1 MLLAASP
8 GLETENAFESTS
20 SAEQPHKMVLG
31 NRLLSSSQMEDY
43 ASSTS
48 SLQARAKYDKMQL
61 YQLHDAKW
69 ITEGANREW

>member
-8 GLETENAFESTS
+8 GLETENALESTS

-48 SLQARAKYDKMQL
+48 SLQARAKDDKMQL
-61 YQLHDAKW
+61 YQLHDAK
-69 ITEGANREW
+69 